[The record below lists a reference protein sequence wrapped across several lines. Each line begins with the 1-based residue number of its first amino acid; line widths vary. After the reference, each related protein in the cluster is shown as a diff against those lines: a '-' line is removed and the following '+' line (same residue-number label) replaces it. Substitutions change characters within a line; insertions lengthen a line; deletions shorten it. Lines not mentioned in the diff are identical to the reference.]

1 MKLAFGPR
9 GILQIDGARIIF
21 RNFRGEGS
29 QYNREGDRNFA
40 VVIPDRDLT
49 SEEVNNILDT
59 YSDAEMVYNES
70 MECDVLTIAGEE
82 VLTTVDV
89 LKALRWN
96 VKVKKPRTP
105 EESPMHYL
113 EVKVS
118 FNDRGPAIFLSSGN
132 NRRKLTEQTAF
143 LIDEIDILEANMD
156 VRPYDWSV
164 GGREGRSAYL
174 QEMYVVQE
182 IGRFSARFAEEEY
195 PEE

>member
-40 VVIPDRDLT
+40 VVIPERDLT
-49 SEEVNNILDT
+49 PAEVDSILDA
-59 YSDAEMVYNES
+59 YSDAEMAYS
-70 MECDVLTIAGEE
+70 DAMECDILTIAGEE
-82 VLTTVDV
+82 VLTTVDA

-96 VKVKKPRTP
+96 VKVKQPRTA
-105 EESPMHYL
+105 EEMPMHYL
-113 EVKVS
+113 AVKVS

-143 LIDEIDILEANMD
+143 LIDEIDIMEANMD
-156 VRPYDWSV
+156 IRPYDWSV

-174 QEMYVVQE
+174 QEMHVVQE

>member
-1 MKLAFGPR
+1 MELRFAPR
-9 GILQIDGARIIF
+9 GIVQIDKARIIF

-49 SEEVNNILDT
+49 EKEVKSILDM
-59 YSDAEMVYNES
+59 YSDAEMVYNPE

-82 VLTTVDV
+82 VLTTVEA
-89 LKALRWN
+89 LRALRWN
-96 VKVKKPRTP
+96 VKVKAPRN
-105 EESPMHYL
+105 EDEGPMHYL
-113 EVKVS
+113 SVKVS
-118 FNDRGPAIFLSSGN
+118 FNDRGPAVFLQSGN

-156 VRPYDWSV
+156 IRPYDWAV

-182 IGRFSARFAEEEY
+182 IGRFEARFAEEEY